1 MTVQRWYGVGMDE
14 RCAPSITMDKTTLRS
29 FAGAAALALAIALP
43 LPAAA
48 ESSPTPTPF
57 PRTIRVTGEGLV
69 TAQPD
74 VAVVSIGVEAFA
86 PSASAA
92 TADATRRMRAAL
104 DALSK
109 EGIPPR
115 DIRTSRYDVAVERS
129 WHDGK
134 PGPVSGYR
142 VSNSAEVRVRD
153 LARLGAILE
162 AVTNAGSNVIGALQ
176 LDREDRSPEQ
186 LRALALA
193 YASARA
199 KGDALA
205 KAAGVELGPVV
216 SVQEGSSAGPP
227 RPLQRAAVMQM
238 QPREVPIAGGDLSF
252 TAQVEVVFAV
262 K

>member
-1 MTVQRWYGVGMDE
+1 M
-14 RCAPSITMDKTTLRS
+14 TMDHGLQKLART
-29 FAGAAALALAIALP
+29 ALALAVVLP
-43 LPAAA
+43 LGAAA
-48 ESSPTPTPF
+48 EPILTPTP
-57 PRTIRVTGEGLV
+57 PSRSIRVLGEGVV

-74 VAVVSIGVEAFA
+74 LAVVSIGVEAFA
-86 PSASAA
+86 PSASEA
-92 TADATRRMRAAL
+92 TTDATRRMRSVL

-109 EGIPPR
+109 AGVPAR
-115 DIRTSRYDVAVERS
+115 DIRTNRYDVAVERP
-129 WHDGK
+129 WRDGK

-153 LARLGAILE
+153 FTKLGSILE
-162 AVTNAGSNVIGALQ
+162 SVTNAGSNAIGALQ

-199 KGDALA
+199 KADALA
-205 KAAGVELGPVV
+205 KAAGVELGQVL
-216 SVQEGSSAGPP
+216 SVQEGSSVGPP
-227 RPLQRAAVMQM
+227 RPMLRAVAMQA
-238 QPREVPIAGGDLSF
+238 QSRDVPIAGGELSF